1 MNFSNELVEVIK
13 GSAYAEYE
21 FSAIATADPKGAQ
34 LELEQA
40 LSDVIDPILD
50 ELNGPDY
57 HTLSQRS
64 AKRFLVLVL
73 DELSTGSLIDT
84 KWCAQQFIRE
94 EK

>member
-13 GSAYAEYE
+13 NSAIAEYE
-21 FSAIATADPKGAQ
+21 FSANSTEDPKGAQ

-40 LSDVIDPILD
+40 ISDVINPILD
-50 ELNGPDY
+50 KLGGPAA
-57 HTLSQRS
+57 HTLLQRS

-84 KWCAQQFIRE
+84 KWCTQQFIRE
-94 EK
+94 GK